1 MTLSPRDFEALTA
14 DLLSKTLGQRLEVF
28 KPGKDSGIDLRHAL
42 EIGQSGHLI
51 VQCKRYAPH
60 KFSELLRSLEA
71 ELDNLQ
77 QIKPGQYLVS
87 TTVALSPANKA
98 KIASVMAPWIRS
110 VQDILGAD
118 DLNSL
123 LRAHPEVVRAHFKLW
138 ISSTAVLERVLN
150 ARIFAQTE
158 ATLDATRRHA
168 SKLVVH
174 AGLNRALD
182 LLQERRHVMV
192 VGNPGIGKT
201 TLARMLMCHYL
212 EDGFEPIWVLG
223 NVEDAWAVVHSAV
236 GSDRKFVV
244 VYDDFLGRLQF
255 DNQKF
260 GKNED
265 ASLLAL
271 IDRTANLTNLRLI
284 LTTREYILA
293 DAKRLHGAF
302 DARADEILKYTL
314 SLAEYARKERAQ
326 ILFNHLYF
334 SNLPDSRLEK
344 LVQSRAYEDVI
355 AHRHFSPRVVESV
368 SEFSNSRALTD
379 DEYLE
384 FFRKEFDDPSKLW
397 ERPFAR
403 EISPMAQQVLVVLW
417 SFSGQAEFS
426 LLEKATRMMNL
437 DYLGQKFKLDFQ
449 DSLRQLEGN
458 FIVSNR
464 HPDSQRQKNYFIVE
478 FQNPSVE
485 EFVESLCRNTHW
497 LVDLVPACVTMDQIK
512 KLLQTAA
519 LLKGNDA
526 DGLWLA
532 LRARAAEC
540 ETFQS
545 GRIINYQ
552 RWGEPRSVRTW
563 SLQELSEASVLLA
576 LLQLEKATQLNDE
589 RHAFVCSRALT
600 VDGWKEMLAAVPGDM
615 GAAFFIVR
623 LQAWIVDSSDWSNER
638 VELAERCLR
647 EAVVVLLGH
656 DHARC
661 IDIAS
666 IEALADAAS
675 RCTDTFSETERT
687 AFVEAAQEAMRTALE
702 NGHDASVLGEEMR
715 ALKELASLLGFDF
728 SDEIK
733 LMREA
738 ADSKWAEEEEYEAER
753 SNAEKR
759 RFNDASESLD
769 VDALFRGLCDR

>member
-71 ELDNLQ
+71 ELEKLQ
-77 QIKPGQYLVS
+77 QLKPSRYLVS
-87 TTVALSPANKA
+87 TTVALSAANKE
-98 KIASVMAPWIRS
+98 KILSALAPWIHS
-110 VQDILGAD
+110 AQDILGAD
-118 DLNSL
+118 DLNFL
-123 LRAHPEVVRAHFKLW
+123 LRDHPEVVRAHFKLW

-158 ATLDATRRHA
+158 ASLEATRRHA

-182 LLQERRHVMV
+182 LLRERHHVMV

-212 EDGFEPIWVLG
+212 EEDFEPIWVLG

-255 DNQKF
+255 DSQKF

-271 IDRTANLTNLRLI
+271 IDRTANLSNLRLI

-302 DARADEILKYTL
+302 DARANEILKYTL

-344 LVQSRAYEDVI
+344 LVQSRAYENVI

-368 SEFSNSRALTD
+368 SDFSNSRALTD
-379 DEYLE
+379 DEYLD

-397 ERPFAR
+397 ERPFTR

-426 LLEKATRMMNL
+426 LLEKATRILNPS
-437 DYLGQKFKLDFQ
+437 YSGQKFKLDFQ

-464 HPDSQRQKNYFIVE
+464 HPDLRRHKNYFVVE

-485 EFVESLCRNTHW
+485 EFVETVCRSSHW
-497 LVDLVPACVTMDQIK
+497 LADLVVACVTMDQIK
-512 KLLQTAA
+512 KLLRSVERLTGIDT
-519 LLKGNDA
+519 KD
-526 DGLWLA
+526 LWLA
-532 LRARAAEC
+532 LRAQAEVC
-540 ETFQS
+540 EGFQS
-545 GRIINYQ
+545 GRLINYQ
-552 RWGEPRSVRTW
+552 SWGESRSVRTW
-563 SLQELSEASVLLA
+563 STQDLDEASVLLA
-576 LLQLEKATQLNDE
+576 LLQLEKATQLDDA
-589 RHAFVCSRALT
+589 RHDFLCSRALT
-600 VDGWKEMLAAVPGDM
+600 VDGWKLLLAAVPGDM
-615 GAAFFIVR
+615 SAAFSIVK
-623 LQAWIVDSSDWSNER
+623 LQSWIVASSDWPAER
-638 VELAERCLR
+638 VEHAERCLR
-647 EAVVVLLGH
+647 EAVVVLLGK

-661 IDIAS
+661 IDIVS

-675 RCTDTFSETERT
+675 RYTGTFSTTECT
-687 AFVEAAQEAMRTALE
+687 AFIEGAREAVRTALE
-702 NGHDASVLGEEMR
+702 NRHDSSVLGQEME
-715 ALKELASLLGFDF
+715 ALKELARQLGFDF
-728 SDEIK
+728 SNEIE
-733 LMREA
+733 LLREA
-738 ADSKWAEEEEYEAER
+738 ADRKWTEEESEVDR
-753 SNAEKR
+753 PDSEKR
-759 RFNDASESLD
+759 RFDEASGSLD
-769 VDALFRGLCDR
+769 VDALFSGLCDR